1 VLYYTKDGKPDKK
14 RRPGRNWDKSVY
26 AGAERATYSSVGVDL
41 LAFLKSH
48 NPHDEEAK
56 KKGHVSTL
64 DVMKSVKNTV
74 NQTSLQTYLDQVRV
88 YEQLLNPISAI
99 LQKHMGLLPQ
109 AGVLPPEEAGWGEI
123 GKELTP
129 ALQKLGVEPP
139 VELNGL
145 KLKRNI
151 ISKEEKEKRKREKLR
166 KEGFLDIPPIT
177 LDPGSV
183 KNNLNAYHPDFEGSS
198 SISSP
203 RITTAGT
210 TAAGESFPLPLFQ
223 GEQEQEEIEEITAES
238 LRKSLQ
244 RYWKKPY
251 QPNFPTEESFGDTD
265 YGKYDYNYFY
275 GHPDEEEEAK
285 RLKKN
290 RKKHGKKNNKAKK
303 TVDFSKSLTVLPA
316 IQEKTSSIAISP
328 MKSTTLTSSSMK
340 MIIAPPSTLSY
351 PSPAPY
357 QGLKSSS
364 TTTTGAEQPVTTK
377 RASRLT
383 TKFSE
388 LISTASSLG
397 DNSNNNDSNLFPPS
411 EEEIQQ
417 LENLQTRKELHE
429 KRRERKKELH
439 DALNP
444 NRVKKGVIPWELL
457 DEAEAARTKFEN
469 EKNYVEFYHKF

>member
-1 VLYYTKDGKPDKK
+1 
-14 RRPGRNWDKSVY
+14 
-26 AGAERATYSSVGVDL
+26 

-48 NPHDEEAK
+48 NPHDEEAE

-109 AGVLPPEEAGWGEI
+109 AGVLPPEKAGWGEI

-183 KNNLNAYHPDFEGSS
+183 KNHLNVNHPDFEGSS
-198 SISSP
+198 SISSVSP
-203 RITTAGT
+203 RLNTTT
-210 TAAGESFPLPLFQ
+210 AGESFPLPLFQ
-223 GEQEQEEIEEITAES
+223 EQEQEEIEEITAES

-251 QPNFPTEESFGDTD
+251 QPSFPTEESFADTD
-265 YGKYDYNYFY
+265 YGKYDYNHFY

-316 IQEKTSSIAISP
+316 IEEKTSSIAISP
-328 MKSTTLTSSSMK
+328 LKSTMTSSSMK
-340 MIIAPPSTLSY
+340 MITATPSTLSY
-351 PSPAPY
+351 PSPAPHHS
-357 QGLKSSS
+357 GLKSM
-364 TTTTGAEQPVTTK
+364 TTAAAEQPVTTK
-377 RASRLT
+377 RTSRLT
-383 TKFSE
+383 AKFSD

-397 DNSNNNDSNLFPPS
+397 DHSNNNTDSNLFPPS
-411 EEEIQQ
+411 EQEIQQ
-417 LENLQTRKELHE
+417 LENLQTRKEQHE